1 MTLTQDIA
9 LLLPVTALLPLTA
22 ILLVAQANP
31 YQTLVLRGI
40 LGAVCALIYALLG
53 AADVALT
60 EALVGTLLSTTLYAV
75 ALRSSMVLRVAV
87 AAEPPSQP
95 LHEQLQEQLRSWLD
109 PLSLRLE
116 LLSPTDPDLHA
127 VLEPS
132 GRSGS
137 YCLGRFAGAKR
148 VMVLN
153 SSLLP
158 SHPRGLLHEC
168 GCRCLTFSTA
178 AAALRPCCLGA
189 VPSTAGSGGAS
200 PP

>member
-40 LGAVCALIYALLG
+40 LGAVSALIYALLG

-95 LHEQLQEQLRSWLD
+95 LREQLGEQLRSWLD

-132 GRSGS
+132 GSPGS
-137 YCLGRFAGAKR
+137 YCLRLHHAP
-148 VMVLN
+148 
-153 SSLLP
+153 LLE
-158 SHPRGLLHEC
+158 RL
-168 GCRCLTFSTA
+168 
-178 AAALRPCCLGA
+178 AALPGA
-189 VPSTAGSGGAS
+189 VRWREAGHGLELQPAAQPSQGAA
-200 PP
+200 P

>member
-87 AAEPPSQP
+87 VAEPPSQP

-137 YCLGRFAGAKR
+137 YCLR
-148 VMVLN
+148 
-153 SSLLP
+153 
-158 SHPRGLLHEC
+158 LHHAPLME
-168 GCRCLTFSTA
+168 RL
-178 AAALRPCCLGA
+178 AALPGA
-189 VPSTAGSGGAS
+189 VRWREAGHGLELQPAAQPSQGAA
-200 PP
+200 P

>member
-132 GRSGS
+132 GSPGS
-137 YCLGRFAGAKR
+137 YCLR
-148 VMVLN
+148 
-153 SSLLP
+153 
-158 SHPRGLLHEC
+158 LHHAPLME
-168 GCRCLTFSTA
+168 RL
-178 AAALRPCCLGA
+178 AALPGA
-189 VPSTAGSGGAS
+189 VRWREAGHGLELQPAAQPSQGGA
-200 PP
+200 P

>member
-22 ILLVAQANP
+22 ILLVAQSNP

-40 LGAVCALIYALLG
+40 LGAVSALIYALLG

-87 AAEPPSQP
+87 AAEPPPQP
-95 LHEQLQEQLRSWLD
+95 LCEQLRRWLD
-109 PLSLRLE
+109 PLHLRME
-116 LLSPTDPDLHA
+116 LLSAADPDLHA

-132 GRSGS
+132 DRSGS
-137 YCLGRFAGAKR
+137 YCLRLHNPQVLERLSALSGATRWREAGHRLELQPAPEPTQEAVR
-148 VMVLN
+148 
-153 SSLLP
+153 
-158 SHPRGLLHEC
+158 
-168 GCRCLTFSTA
+168 
-178 AAALRPCCLGA
+178 GA
-189 VPSTAGSGGAS
+189 VQEAER
-200 PP
+200 

>member
-40 LGAVCALIYALLG
+40 LGAVSALIYALLG

-95 LHEQLQEQLRSWLD
+95 LREQLGEQLGEQLRSWLD

-132 GRSGS
+132 GSPGS
-137 YCLGRFAGAKR
+137 YCLRLHHAP
-148 VMVLN
+148 
-153 SSLLP
+153 LLE
-158 SHPRGLLHEC
+158 RL
-168 GCRCLTFSTA
+168 
-178 AAALRPCCLGA
+178 AALPGA
-189 VPSTAGSGGAS
+189 VRWREAGHGLELQPAAQPTQGAA
-200 PP
+200 P